1 MIYGL
6 AVAVAVLGIL
16 VTIIASLAVYTAD
29 RLAEEADKNVKL
41 AMKLVDMSEKN
52 IKEKDL
58 G

>member
-1 MIYGL
+1 MIYGFVVVIVILSIL
-6 AVAVAVLGIL
+6 ASIL
-16 VTIIASLAVYTAD
+16 SLAALYSAD